1 MSGRIAGI
9 TLVVSVISSVLFV
22 LVMQYA
28 WDLRAVNR
36 EQAEY
41 IRVLQDRYS
50 MLQTNVKEVTKNAE
64 SAKSSLRLGK
74 QESSEEDRDQL
85 ATAIPDAVR
94 DRLCQH
100 LSCTGSD

>member
-1 MSGRIAGI
+1 MSSRIAGI
-9 TLVVSVISSVLFV
+9 TLVVSVFSTILFV
-22 LVMQYA
+22 LVLQHA
-28 WDLRAVNR
+28 WELRTENR

-41 IRVLQDRYS
+41 IQVLQDRYS
-50 MLQTNVKEVTKNAE
+50 MLQLNVQEVTKNAE

-74 QESSEEDRDQL
+74 QESSREDRDQL

-100 LSCTGSD
+100 LSCSGSD